1 MPHLSRLF
9 RLRKRR
15 FSSSSKPARRR
26 HLLAGFEPLEDRRV
40 LAVSVS
46 FSAGVLTFTGDPN
59 PLVADSVVIESTG
72 TAGTVN
78 YNGGLGS
85 ISQAGVNSVV
95 FNAGA
100 GDNEF
105 IIINQA
111 PSRFAPAAGAFFDIF
126 YNVSLDGVGDDS
138 LRLAGGSAATITSGT
153 YDVLSP
159 NSGRITYTT
168 PTTGIRVEFSGID
181 SAVDEV
187 DDETIQA
194 GAFVTNTSSGAES
207 VTVKVGPVLTPVQS
221 FTRGPVIVDGGDR
234 EDHGSGL
241 PNTNGWK
248 FMEQGIGFVK
258 SQVFNSGAANSI
270 LIVGTS
276 PGSQARNAVNSA
288 ISPLGLAPTYI
299 TGAAISTVNFNAFR
313 ILYVPSDAGDVSG
326 GISNADLA
334 LLAARTADIQT
345 FVKGGG
351 GIYAQTEATAAVP
364 YSWLQIPDPFTITSF
379 GGGGISNPL
388 RKTAQAIAAGFT
400 ISDAELSAGVPYHN
414 VFTGPAGFNGLD
426 IFVLDTGPNNVVDG
440 FPPAGDDRAVTLG
453 QGAINQSVGGGPTT
467 QISGNQMVLI
477 NLGNKLSLNLNTLG
491 GTDSILVDGST
502 LSLDGLLAPLTIN
515 GGGNGDSLSITDSA
529 DNTGPGDNV
538 SVTSLA
544 TTGLA
549 AFAINYLGIGSLSV
563 QATQGADTMTLDFSA
578 AGPTTVTIFGGA
590 GGDTFTGP
598 TGYMRASSSIQ
609 INVHGDTAA
618 KTTGP
623 VNPGSDAPLSSPDK
637 FNLDMTTRADGAA
650 VTPVVI
656 VDTNGGNATSSNTQ
670 LVRFTGIE
678 NVDVLDNGVLAD
690 TEIGDFFL
698 RGTAGPD
705 YILFVSAGQVNPTF
719 RVRVGNVYYP
729 STGSFGPYLTATGQ
743 VYVYGGGG
751 NDTISMYNTRL
762 DGVLFGEGGDDILT
776 GGYGNDLLIGG
787 QGNDRLNGGTVGGND
802 EIWGDDYDPVAD
814 APLLAAGNPA
824 THPANRAGGNDQI
837 NSFGGNDRIYGQG
850 GNDIINSGGGDDYIN
865 GGPGDDTIDGQA
877 GHDRI
882 YGGDGN
888 DVISGSDGND
898 LLVGG
903 AGNDF
908 LYGRTGDDV
917 LIGGLGADMLN
928 GHEGGD
934 LLQGDDDANSG
945 SLHSGDARDVALMA
959 LLLSQWVPFKTTAN
973 LTPVGN
979 DGSTDTLWGGAHADL
994 FFVTGLDLA
1003 ADKNAPG
1010 YGPDL

>member
-26 HLLAGFEPLEDRRV
+26 QLLAGFEPLEDRRV

-207 VTVKVGPVLTPVQS
+207 VTVKVGPTLTPVS
-221 FTRGPVIVDGGDR
+221 TFTQGPVFIDGGDR
-234 EDHGSGL
+234 DDHGSAPGGV
-241 PNTNGWK
+241 NTAGWK
-248 FMEQGIGFVK
+248 FIQQAVQFVRTESFIPSTTKDVLIIGANGGLASNAIV
-258 SQVFNSGAANSI
+258 SALSVLGYTSDTVTLTAGVNSI
-270 LIVGTS
+270 
-276 PGSQARNAVNSA
+276 A
-288 ISPLGLAPTYI
+288 
-299 TGAAISTVNFNAFR
+299 TVNFANYKL
-313 ILYVPSDAGDVSG
+313 IYVPSDNGNTSG
-326 GISNADLA
+326 GINQLQLNALN
-334 LLAARTADIQT
+334 ARKLDIQNY
-345 FVKGGG
+345 VKLGG
-351 GIYAQTEATAAVP
+351 GIVALTEQGLTNPYGWLELPLPFVTFDNFETVMIQTPALA
-364 YSWLQIPDPFTITSF
+364 
-379 GGGGISNPL
+379 
-388 RKTAQAIAAGFT
+388 AAGFSIT
-400 ISDAELSAGVPYHN
+400 NAELSAGTPSHN
-414 VFTGPAGFNGLD
+414 AFSGPPGFNGLD
-426 IFVLDTGPNNVVDG
+426 VFVVD
-440 FPPAGDDRAVTLG
+440 PQNEVVTLG
-453 QGAINQSVGGGPTT
+453 QGALNQSVGGGPTT

-549 AFAINYLGIGSLSV
+549 AQTISYSGIGSLSV

>member
-1 MPHLSRLF
+1 MSQLSRLF

-15 FSSSSKPARRR
+15 FSSPSKPARRR
-26 HLLAGFEPLEDRRV
+26 QLLAGFEQLEDRRV
-40 LAVSVS
+40 LAVTVS

-126 YNVSLDGVGDDS
+126 YNVSLDGIGDDS

-207 VTVKVGPVLTPVQS
+207 VTVKVGPTLTPVS
-221 FTRGPVIVDGGDR
+221 TFTQGPVFIDGGDR
-234 EDHGSGL
+234 DDHGSFSAGA
-241 PNTNGWK
+241 NQNGWK
-248 FMEQGIGFVK
+248 FIQQAVQFVRTGSFNPGTIKDVLIIG
-258 SQVFNSGAANSI
+258 AN
-270 LIVGTS
+270 
-276 PGSQARNAVNSA
+276 GSTAS
-288 ISPLGLAPTYI
+288 
-299 TGAAISTVNFNAFR
+299 AAIGSALSVLGYSSDTVTAVGPGAMQIGGVNFGNYKL
-313 ILYVPSDAGDVSG
+313 IYVPSNEESPFNNTPG
-326 GISNADLA
+326 GITNPQ
-334 LLAARTADIQT
+334 LAALNARKADIQAY
-345 FVKGGG
+345 VKTGG
-351 GIYAQTEATAAVP
+351 GIVALTEQDSVGA
-364 YSWLQIPDPFTITSF
+364 YGWLELPLPFVTFPNFETVMVQDP
-379 GGGGISNPL
+379 NL
-388 RKTAQAIAAGFT
+388 AAAGFSIT
-400 ISDAELSAGVPYHN
+400 NAELSAGTPSHN
-414 VFTGPAGFNGLD
+414 GFSGPPGFNGLD
-426 IFVLDTGPNNVVDG
+426 VFVRDDDG
-440 FPPAGDDRAVTLG
+440 QVVTLG
-453 QGAINQSVGGGPTT
+453 QGPINDSIGGGPTT
-467 QISGNQMVLI
+467 QISGSQMVLI

-549 AFAINYLGIGSLSV
+549 AQAISYSGIGSLSV
-563 QATQGADTMTLDFSA
+563 QATQGADTMTLDFSV

-598 TGYMRASSSIQ
+598 TGYMRASSTIQ

-637 FNLDMTTRADGAA
+637 FNLDMTTRADGSA

-705 YILFVSAGQVNPTF
+705 YILFVSAAQMNPTF

-729 STGSFGPYLTATGQ
+729 STGGFGPYMTATGQ

-824 THPANRAGGNDQI
+824 THPANRPGGNDQI

-865 GGPGDDTIDGQA
+865 GGLGNDTIDGQG

-882 YGGDGN
+882 YGGDGS

-908 LYGRTGDDV
+908 LYGRAGDDV
-917 LIGGLGADMLN
+917 LIGGLGADMLS

-945 SLHSGDARDVALMA
+945 SLNAGDARDVALMA
-959 LLLSQWVPFKTTAN
+959 LLLNQWVPFKTTTN
-973 LTPVGN
+973 LTIVGN
-979 DGSTDTLWGGAHADL
+979 DGSTDTLWGGADADL
-994 FFVTGLDLA
+994 FFITGLDLA

>member
-1 MPHLSRLF
+1 MSQLSRLF

-15 FSSSSKPARRR
+15 FSSPSKPARRR
-26 HLLAGFEPLEDRRV
+26 QLLAGFEQLEDRRV
-40 LAVSVS
+40 LAVTVS
-46 FSAGVLTFTGDPN
+46 FAAGVLTFTGDPN

-111 PSRFAPAAGAFFDIF
+111 PSRFAPAAGAFFDIS
-126 YNVSLDGVGDDS
+126 YNVSLDGIGDDS

-207 VTVKVGPVLTPVQS
+207 VTVKVGPTLTPVS
-221 FTRGPVIVDGGDR
+221 TFTQGPVFIDGGDR
-234 EDHGSGL
+234 DDHGSFSAGA
-241 PNTNGWK
+241 NQNGWK
-248 FMEQGIGFVK
+248 FIQQAVQFVRTGSFNPGTIKDVLIIG
-258 SQVFNSGAANSI
+258 AN
-270 LIVGTS
+270 
-276 PGSQARNAVNSA
+276 GSTAS
-288 ISPLGLAPTYI
+288 
-299 TGAAISTVNFNAFR
+299 AAIGSALSVLGYSSDTVTAVGPGAMQIGGVNFGNYKL
-313 ILYVPSDAGDVSG
+313 IYVPSNEESPFNNTPG
-326 GISNADLA
+326 GITNPQ
-334 LLAARTADIQT
+334 LAALNARKADIQAY
-345 FVKGGG
+345 VKTGG
-351 GIYAQTEATAAVP
+351 GIVALTEQDSVGA
-364 YSWLQIPDPFTITSF
+364 YGWLELPLPFVTFPNFETVMVQDP
-379 GGGGISNPL
+379 NL
-388 RKTAQAIAAGFT
+388 VAAGFSIT
-400 ISDAELSAGVPYHN
+400 NAELSAGTPSHN
-414 VFTGPAGFNGLD
+414 GFSGPPGFNGLD
-426 IFVLDTGPNNVVDG
+426 VFVRDDDG
-440 FPPAGDDRAVTLG
+440 QVVTLG
-453 QGAINQSVGGGPTT
+453 QGPINDSIGGGPTT
-467 QISGNQMVLI
+467 QISGSQMVLI

-491 GTDSILVDGST
+491 GNDNILVDGST

-549 AFAINYLGIGSLSV
+549 AQAISYSGIGSLSV

-598 TGYMRASSSIQ
+598 TGYMRASSTIQ

-705 YILFVSAGQVNPTF
+705 YILFVSAAQVNPTF

-729 STGSFGPYLTATGQ
+729 STGGFGPYMTATGQ

-824 THPANRAGGNDQI
+824 THPANRPGGNDQI

-865 GGPGDDTIDGQA
+865 GGPGNDTIDGQG

-882 YGGDGN
+882 YGGDGS

-908 LYGRTGDDV
+908 LYGRAGDDV
-917 LIGGLGADMLN
+917 LIGGLGADMLS

-945 SLHSGDARDVALMA
+945 SLNAGDARDVALMA
-959 LLLSQWVPFKTTAN
+959 LLLNQWVPFKTTTN
-973 LTPVGN
+973 LTIVGN
-979 DGSTDTLWGGAHADL
+979 DGSTDTLWGGADADL
-994 FFVTGLDLA
+994 FFITGLDLA

>member
-1 MPHLSRLF
+1 MSQLSRLF

-15 FSSSSKPARRR
+15 FSSPSKPARRR
-26 HLLAGFEPLEDRRV
+26 QLLAGFEQLEDRRV
-40 LAVSVS
+40 LAVTVS
-46 FSAGVLTFTGDPN
+46 FAAGVLTFTGDPN

-111 PSRFAPAAGAFFDIF
+111 PSRFAPAAGAFFDIS
-126 YNVSLDGVGDDS
+126 YNVSLDGIGDDS

-207 VTVKVGPVLTPVQS
+207 VTVKVGPTLTPVS
-221 FTRGPVIVDGGDR
+221 TFTQGPVFIDGGDR
-234 EDHGSGL
+234 DDHGSFSAGA
-241 PNTNGWK
+241 NQNGWK
-248 FMEQGIGFVK
+248 FIQQAVQFVRTGSFNPGTIKDVLIIG
-258 SQVFNSGAANSI
+258 AN
-270 LIVGTS
+270 
-276 PGSQARNAVNSA
+276 GSTAS
-288 ISPLGLAPTYI
+288 
-299 TGAAISTVNFNAFR
+299 AAIGSALSVLGYSSDTVTAVGPGAMQIGGVNFGNYKL
-313 ILYVPSDAGDVSG
+313 IYVPSNEESPFNNTPG
-326 GISNADLA
+326 GITNPQ
-334 LLAARTADIQT
+334 LAALNARKADIQAY
-345 FVKGGG
+345 VKTGG
-351 GIYAQTEATAAVP
+351 GIVALTEQDSVGA
-364 YSWLQIPDPFTITSF
+364 YGWLELPLPFVTFPNFETVMVQDP
-379 GGGGISNPL
+379 NL
-388 RKTAQAIAAGFT
+388 VAAGFSIT
-400 ISDAELSAGVPYHN
+400 NAELSAGTPSHN
-414 VFTGPAGFNGLD
+414 GFSGPPGFNGLD
-426 IFVLDTGPNNVVDG
+426 VFVRDDDG
-440 FPPAGDDRAVTLG
+440 QVVTLG
-453 QGAINQSVGGGPTT
+453 QGPINDSIGGGPTT
-467 QISGNQMVLI
+467 QISGSQMVLI

-491 GTDSILVDGST
+491 GNDNILVDGST

-549 AFAINYLGIGSLSV
+549 AQAISYSGIGSLSV

-598 TGYMRASSSIQ
+598 TGYMRASSTIQ

-705 YILFVSAGQVNPTF
+705 YILFVSAAQVNPTF

-729 STGSFGPYLTATGQ
+729 STGGFGPYMTATGQ

-824 THPANRAGGNDQI
+824 THPANRPGGNDQI

-865 GGPGDDTIDGQA
+865 GGLGNDTIDGQG

-882 YGGDGN
+882 YGGDGS

-908 LYGRTGDDV
+908 LYGRAGDDV
-917 LIGGLGADMLN
+917 LIGGLGADMLS

-945 SLHSGDARDVALMA
+945 SLNAGDARDVALMA
-959 LLLSQWVPFKTTAN
+959 LLLNQWVPFKTTTN
-973 LTPVGN
+973 LTIVGN
-979 DGSTDTLWGGAHADL
+979 DGSTDTLWGGADADL
-994 FFVTGLDLA
+994 FFITGLDLA